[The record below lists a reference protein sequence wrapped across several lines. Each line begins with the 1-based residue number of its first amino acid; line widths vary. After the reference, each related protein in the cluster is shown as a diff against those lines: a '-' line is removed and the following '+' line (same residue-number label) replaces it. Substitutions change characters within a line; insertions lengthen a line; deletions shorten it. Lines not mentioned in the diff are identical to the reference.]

1 MSGSLNMYTE
11 KTMRVKEIH
20 FSVMSPEEILQ
31 RSVVEV
37 TKAETYLGSE
47 ACQNGLFDIRMGTLD
62 NGKICPTDELDS
74 KHSPGYFGHI
84 TLAKPVFFVQFMRW
98 VTDTLRLVC
107 YRCANLL
114 LDKNRITFKD
124 LSRILRFLKR
134 HKIRVET
141 TKLVELHRLTKCT
154 HCDAFQPDKYT
165 RQDLLIQAVFKA
177 NRDANGTFSPPRT
190 FNISAEYVNLLFKRM
205 SQRDVE
211 LLGFA
216 CRPEWMIC
224 TVLPV
229 LPPIARPSVTMDGVQ
244 RSEDDLTHK
253 LVDIVKSNRDLQ
265 RKIASGAEQDTI
277 DTYLSILQYHVATMV
292 DNDISQI
299 NPAAQRSGRP
309 VKALRQRIKGKEG
322 RIRGNLMGKRVDFS
336 ARTVI
341 TPDPLLQL
349 DELGVPLEICMNM
362 TIPEVV
368 TISNYHRLQRY
379 VRNGP
384 NAYPGAK
391 SLYTAKDNC
400 FNYLKYA
407 NLEARSNALEVGDVV
422 CRHLIPGDAVLFNR
436 QPSLHRMSMMC
447 HRLKP
452 MPGCTFRLCPD
463 VTTPYNADFDGDEMN
478 MHVPQSTE
486 TTNELLTLTS
496 VALHLISPSTSK
508 PVVGIVQDTLL
519 GASLLP
525 LDGEAFPRRDV
536 MNLVLWNSNSSLL
549 VPFVQS
555 ILSTPSKTF
564 YSGKDVLSLILS
576 KELNI
581 DSKNLKIVQGK
592 FEDGVL
598 VKGAIKNESYGL
610 VHVCVNDLGAYQA
623 KMNIDNLRFLVTLYI
638 LHKGFSIGISDM
650 IVPTSLEQQNE
661 DTILKHLEE
670 RDSICAKMHD
680 YNDKSSTEIFF
691 EISFQAFENK
701 MSSQKVVDI
710 LGNGTREGL
719 KHTNNRLVQM
729 VKAGSKGSDLNIS
742 QIIACV
748 GQQSVDGKRI
758 TFYNHRAL
766 PTFIKHDHSPC
777 PRGFVASSFMKGLK
791 PSEVFFHA
799 MGGREG
805 LIDTAVKTS
814 ATGYLQ
820 RRQMKLLEDVS
831 IRYDLTVRDVGNRV
845 VQMFYGGDNLDP
857 VKTEFV
863 LFPFVIAPGSNIRD
877 TIEKKMDF
885 SESVFETGVSIS
897 TPTSTLTFLS
907 NVREKYFKNKEQV
920 DVKLKEIKGQ
930 LVSTVEKWVKNLVK
944 RTGTLS
950 ETTIL
955 FPAHFERIL
964 VNVQAQQTTH
974 QDLVVETHMD
984 CALEVLDDLHDL
996 YTELSKFIGCSEM
1009 LYIMLYGYLGPTEVL
1024 VKRTLSKT
1032 AWKQAIQ
1039 CVKDSFLKS
1048 RIEPGDMVGVI
1059 AAQSIGEPATQ
1070 LTLNTFHFAGV
1081 GQKSNVTRGVPR
1093 INELLNLTHSPKTQ
1107 SLTIALHPS
1116 ISDDASKALV
1126 ACSLLK
1132 TVKLENIVTDL
1143 KYLFDPVRGWI
1154 ITLDMQKTALLD
1166 EDMTTTDILAALQRE
1181 IIEFEMKVS
1190 CSHMNDESDCITFV
1204 LEFNHP
1210 EQFTH
1215 DGFVQLRSLD
1225 KTVLS
1230 KLNLK
1235 GTSLTQNVSLRK
1247 TERIKVTEDGTVVSI
1262 PDYVI
1267 DSDGSNLSSV
1277 MIHPYVDGSRTITND
1292 VWEAYSVLGIEGAR
1306 TVLIREITDVISD
1319 GSYVNPKH
1327 ISLLVEMMTQTGYP
1341 ISVDRHGFS
1350 RGDIGPLAKCSF
1362 EESDLQ
1368 IYKAALFGESDTIQ
1382 GVSSNIMCGQ
1392 VARGGSGSVD
1402 VIFDEQSVSTLLSK
1416 YSKFPPE
1423 DPFLDEFQERLWK
1436 SQLSKPS
1443 LSKEQE
1449 QFSDGAADSFSM
1461 KELEDALQFDDF

>member
-1 MSGSLNMYTE
+1 MSASFNLYTE

-20 FSVMSPEEILQ
+20 FSVMSPEEILK

-74 KHSPGYFGHI
+74 KQSPGFFGHI
-84 TLAKPVFFVQFMRW
+84 NLAKPVFFVQFMRW

-114 LDKNRITFKD
+114 LDKNRITFKEI
-124 LSRILRFLKR
+124 SRILRFSKR
-134 HKIRVET
+134 HKIRLET

-154 HCDAFQPDKYT
+154 HCDAIQPDKYL

-177 NRDANGTFSPPRT
+177 NKDANNVFTPPRN

-205 SQRDVE
+205 TQRDVE

-253 LVDIVKSNRDLQ
+253 LVDIVKSNRDLL
-265 RKIASGAEQDTI
+265 RKLASGAEQDTI

-309 VKALRQRIKGKEG
+309 VKAMRQRIKGKEG

-349 DELGVPLEICMNM
+349 DELGVPLEICINM

-368 TISNYHRLQRY
+368 TISNYHRLQSY

-384 NAYPGAK
+384 NRYPGAK
-391 SLYTAKDNC
+391 SLYTVKDNC
-400 FNYLKYA
+400 YNYLKYA
-407 NLEARSNALEVGDVV
+407 NLEARSNALEVGDIV

-452 MPGCTFRLCPD
+452 MPGSTFRLCPD

-525 LDGEAFPRRDV
+525 HDEEAFPRRDV
-536 MNLVLWNSNSSLL
+536 MNLVLWNSNPALL
-549 VPFVQS
+549 VPFVQG

-564 YSGKDVLSLILS
+564 YSGKDVLSFVFS
-576 KELNI
+576 KQLNI
-581 DSKNLKIVQGK
+581 ESKNLNISQGK
-592 FEDGVL
+592 FKDGTL
-598 VKGAIKNESYGL
+598 VKGSIKNESYGL
-610 VHVCVNDLGAYQA
+610 VHVCVNDLGCYEA
-623 KMNIDNLRFLVTLYI
+623 KKNIDNLRFLVTSYV

-650 IVPTSLEQQNE
+650 IVPSVLEQQNE
-661 DTILKHLEE
+661 ETILKHLDE
-670 RDSICAKMHD
+670 RNSICAKMHD
-680 YNDKSSTEIFF
+680 YTDKSSTEVFY

-719 KHTNNRLVQM
+719 KNTNNRLVQM

-766 PTFIKHDHSPC
+766 PHFIKHDHSPC

-863 LFPFVIAPGSNIRD
+863 SFPFALTPGVNIRD
-877 TIEKKMDF
+877 TIANKMKF
-885 SESVFETGVSIS
+885 SEEMINEKIRERVN
-897 TPTSTLTFLS
+897 TLMEEVQERLC
-907 NVREKYFKNKEQV
+907 NY
-920 DVKLKEIKGQ
+920 
-930 LVSTVEKWVKNLVK
+930 VEKWVRNLIK
-944 RTGTLS
+944 RTGALS

-964 VNVQAQQTTH
+964 LNVQSELH
-974 QDLVVETHMD
+974 VQDDQHMK
-984 CALEVLDDLHDL
+984 CPLEVLEDLHDL
-996 YTELSKFIGCSEM
+996 YTDLSKYIGCSEM
-1009 LYIMLYGYLGPTEVL
+1009 LYIMLYGYLGPNEIL
-1024 VKRTLSKT
+1024 VKRCLTKT
-1032 AWKQAIQ
+1032 AWKKTILS
-1039 CVKDSFLKS
+1039 VKDSFLKS

-1107 SLTIALHPS
+1107 SLTIALHS
-1116 ISDDASKALV
+1116 RMSDDSSKAIV

-1154 ITLDMQKTALLD
+1154 ITFDMDKTTILD
-1166 EDMTTTDILAALQRE
+1166 EDMTTTDIMAVLQRE
-1181 IIEFEMKVS
+1181 IMEYEMKVS
-1190 CSHMNDESDCITFV
+1190 CNHMNDDLDTITFV
-1204 LEFNHP
+1204 L
-1210 EQFTH
+1210 QFLNPQQYIH

-1235 GTSLTQNVSLRK
+1235 GTCLTQNVSLRK
-1247 TERIKVTEDGTVVSI
+1247 TERMQVSDDGTILSI

-1277 MIHPYVDGSRTITND
+1277 MIHPYVDANRTITND

-1392 VARGGSGSVD
+1392 IARGGSGSVD
-1402 VIFDEQSVSTLLSK
+1402 VVFDEQTVSGLLK
-1416 YSKFPPE
+1416 EYSQLPAD
-1423 DPFLDEFQERLWK
+1423 DPFVAQFQERLNC
-1436 SQLSKPS
+1436 SQLSKPRS
-1443 LSKEQE
+1443 P
-1449 QFSDGAADSFSM
+1449 SDAECVRDDEGISM

>member
-1 MSGSLNMYTE
+1 MSASFNLYTE

-20 FSVMSPEEILQ
+20 FSVMSPEEILE

-37 TKAETYLGSE
+37 TKAETYIGSE

-62 NGKICPTDELDS
+62 TGKICPTDELDS
-74 KHSPGYFGHI
+74 KRSPGYFGHI
-84 TLAKPVFFVQFMRW
+84 NLAKPVFFVQFMRW

-114 LDKNRITFKD
+114 LDKNRVTLKD

-134 HKIRVET
+134 HKIRLET

-177 NRDANGTFSPPRT
+177 NKDSNGVYSPPRT
-190 FNISAEYVNLLFKRM
+190 FNISAEYVNLLFKRIIE
-205 SQRDVE
+205 RDVD

-224 TVLPV
+224 TILPV

-253 LVDIVKSNRDLQ
+253 LVDIVKSNRDLL
-265 RKIASGAEQDTI
+265 RKIATGAEQDI
-277 DTYLSILQYHVATMV
+277 VDTYLSILQYHVATMV

-299 NPAAQRSGRP
+299 NPSAQRSGRP
-309 VKALRQRIKGKEG
+309 VKAMRQRIKGKEG

-362 TIPEVV
+362 TYPEVV
-368 TISNYHRLQRY
+368 TFYNYRRLQTY

-384 NAYPGAK
+384 NCYPGAK
-391 SLYTAKDNC
+391 SLYTVKDNC
-400 FNYLKYA
+400 HNYLKYA
-407 NLEARSNALEVGDVV
+407 NLDARSTALEVGDVV

-447 HRLKP
+447 HRIQP
-452 MPGCTFRLCPD
+452 VPGCTFRLCPD

-486 TTNELLTLTS
+486 TTNELLCLTS
-496 VALHLISPSTSK
+496 VALHLVSPSTSK

-525 LDGEAFPRRDV
+525 GDKEAFSRRDV
-536 MNLVLWNSNSSLL
+536 MNLALWNSNPGLF
-549 VPFVQS
+549 VPFLQS
-555 ILSTPSKTF
+555 ILSNPSKQL
-564 YSGKDVLSLILS
+564 YSGKDVLSYVFS
-576 KELNI
+576 KKLNI
-581 DSKNLKIVQGK
+581 DSKNLKISNGK
-592 FEDGVL
+592 FVDGIL
-598 VKGAIKNESYGL
+598 VKGSIKNESYGL
-610 VHVCVNDLGAYQA
+610 VHVCVNDLGSYQA
-623 KMNIDNLRFLVTLYI
+623 KMNIDNLRFLVTSYV

-650 IVPTSLEQQNE
+650 IVPESLEKQNE
-661 DTILKHLEE
+661 NTILKHLDE
-670 RDSICAKMHD
+670 RTSICSKMHD
-680 YNDKSSTEIFF
+680 YMDRSSTEIFF
-691 EISFQAFENK
+691 EMGILAFENK
-701 MSSQKVVDI
+701 MSSQKVVDV

-719 KHTNNRLVQM
+719 KNTNNRLVQM

-831 IRYDLTVRDVGNRV
+831 VRYDLTVRDVGNRV

-863 LFPFVIAPGSNIRD
+863 PFPFPLIPGSNIRD
-877 TIEKKMDF
+877 TIASKVLFDDQRYDTNLLNTYLKSKNEIDN
-885 SESVFETGVSIS
+885 SLG
-897 TPTSTLTFLS
+897 
-907 NVREKYFKNKEQV
+907 NVTQR
-920 DVKLKEIKGQ
+920 
-930 LVSTVEKWVKNLVK
+930 LVELVEKWVLNLIK

-964 VNVQAQQTTH
+964 VNVKSEESGQIE
-974 QDLVVETHMD
+974 DIMD
-984 CALEVLDDLHDL
+984 CPLQILNDLHEL
-996 YTELSKFIGCSEM
+996 YTELSNYIGCSDI
-1009 LYIMLYGYLGPTEVL
+1009 LYIMLYGYFGPKEIL
-1024 VKRTLSKT
+1024 LKNALSKK
-1032 AWKQAIQ
+1032 AWRRAIE
-1039 CVKDSFLKS
+1039 CVRDSFFKS

-1116 ISDDASKALV
+1116 ISDDPVKAIV

-1132 TVKLENIVTDL
+1132 TVKLDNIVTDL
-1143 KYLFDPVRGWI
+1143 KYLFDPIRGWI
-1154 ITLDMQKTALLD
+1154 ITLDMKKTTILD
-1166 EDMTTTDILAALQRE
+1166 EDMTTTDIFAVLQRE
-1181 IIEFEMKVS
+1181 LIEFDMKVS
-1190 CSHMNDESDCITFV
+1190 CNHMNDESDYITFI
-1204 LEFNHP
+1204 LEFNDP
-1210 EQFTH
+1210 QQSIH
-1215 DGFVQLRSLD
+1215 DGFVQLRTLD
-1225 KTVLS
+1225 KSVLS

-1235 GTSLTQNVSLRK
+1235 GTGLTQNVSLRK
-1247 TERIKVTEDGTVVSI
+1247 TERIKINDDGTILSI

-1267 DSDGSNLSSV
+1267 DSDGSNLGSV
-1277 MIHPYVDGSRTITND
+1277 MIHPYVDANRTIAND

-1392 VARGGSGSVD
+1392 TARGGSGSVD
-1402 VIFDEQSVSTLLSK
+1402 VIFDEQTVNSLLKEYAQLPSD
-1416 YSKFPPE
+1416 S
-1423 DPFLDEFQERLWK
+1423 PFLVEFQERLHN
-1436 SQLSKPS
+1436 SQLSKPEHEGNDT
-1443 LSKEQE
+1443 LCQRT
-1449 QFSDGAADSFSM
+1449 ADTSTEISM
-1461 KELEDALQFDDF
+1461 KELDDALQFNDF

>member
-1 MSGSLNMYTE
+1 
-11 KTMRVKEIH
+11 MRVKEIH
-20 FSVMSPEEILQ
+20 FSVMSPEEILK

-84 TLAKPVFFVQFMRW
+84 NLAKPVFFVQFMRW

-114 LDKNRITFKD
+114 LDKNRITFKE
-124 LSRILRFLKR
+124 LTRILRFSKR
-134 HKIRVET
+134 QKTRLET
-141 TKLVELHRLTKCT
+141 TKLVELHRLTKCS
-154 HCDAFQPDKYT
+154 HCDAIQPDKYL

-177 NRDANGTFSPPRT
+177 NRDSNGVFTPPRT

-253 LVDIVKSNRDLQ
+253 LVDIVKSNRDLL
-265 RKIASGAEQDTI
+265 RKIASRADQDTI

-309 VKALRQRIKGKEG
+309 VKAMRQRIKGKEG

-349 DELGVPLEICMNM
+349 DELGVPLEICTNM

-368 TISNYHRLQRY
+368 TISNYHRLQSY
-379 VRNGP
+379 VKNGP
-384 NAYPGAK
+384 NCYPGAK
-391 SLYTAKDNC
+391 SLFTAKDNC
-400 FNYLKYA
+400 YNYLKYA
-407 NLEARSNALEVGDVV
+407 NLEARANALEVGDIV

-452 MPGCTFRLCPD
+452 MPGSTFRLCPD

-508 PVVGIVQDTLL
+508 PVVGVVQDTLL

-525 LDGEAFPRRDV
+525 HDDEAFPRRDV
-536 MNLVLWNSNSSLL
+536 MNLVLWNSNPGLL
-549 VPFVQS
+549 VPFVQG

-564 YSGKDVLSLILS
+564 YSGKDVLSFVFS
-576 KELNI
+576 KQLNI
-581 DSKNLKIVQGK
+581 ESKNLKITQGK
-592 FEDGVL
+592 FEEGVL
-598 VKGAIKNESYGL
+598 VKGSIKNESYGL
-610 VHVCVNDLGAYQA
+610 VHVCVNDLGSYQA
-623 KMNIDNLRFLVTLYI
+623 KMNIDNLRFLVTSYV

-650 IVPTSLEQQNE
+650 IVPTALEQQNE
-661 DTILKHLEE
+661 ETILKHLEE
-670 RDSICAKMHD
+670 RNSICAKMHD
-680 YNDKSSTEIFF
+680 YMDKGNTEIFF
-691 EISFQAFENK
+691 EMSFQAFENK
-701 MSSQKVVDI
+701 MSSQKVVDV

-719 KHTNNRLVQM
+719 KNTNNRLVQM

-863 LFPFVIAPGSNIRD
+863 PFPFVLTPGSNIRD
-877 TIEKKMDF
+877 TIAKKMKII
-885 SESVFETGVSIS
+885 SVVGENQE
-897 TPTSTLTFLS
+897 
-907 NVREKYFKNKEQV
+907 NVDALLQ
-920 DVKLKEIKGQ
+920 EIEER
-930 LVSTVEKWVKNLVK
+930 LVVLVQKWVRNLVK

-964 VNVQAQQTTH
+964 VNVQADTEKTKEQKP
-974 QDLVVETHMD
+974 MD
-984 CALEVLDDLHDL
+984 NPLEVLDDLHDL
-996 YTELSKFIGCSEM
+996 YMDLSKYIGCSEM
-1009 LYIMLYGYLGPTEVL
+1009 LYIMLYGYLGPNDVL
-1024 VKRTLSKT
+1024 VKRQLTKT
-1032 AWKQAIQ
+1032 AWKRAIQ
-1039 CVKDSFLKS
+1039 SVKDSFLKS

-1107 SLTIALHPS
+1107 TLTIALHPS
-1116 ISDDASKALV
+1116 ISDDSAKAIV

-1132 TVKLENIVTDL
+1132 TVKLENIVIDL

-1154 ITLDMQKTALLD
+1154 ITLDMKKTTILD
-1166 EDMTTTDILAALQRE
+1166 EDMTTTDIMAVLQRE
-1181 IIEFEMKVS
+1181 IIEYEMKVS
-1190 CSHMNDESDCITFV
+1190 CNHMNDESDYITFA
-1204 LEFNHP
+1204 LQFIHP
-1210 EQFTH
+1210 QQYIH

-1235 GTSLTQNVSLRK
+1235 GTCLTQNVSLRK
-1247 TERIKVTEDGTVVSI
+1247 TERIKVSEDGTIQSI

-1277 MIHPYVDGSRTITND
+1277 MIHPYVDANRTITND

-1392 VARGGSGSVD
+1392 IARGGSGSVD
-1402 VIFDEQSVSTLLSK
+1402 VVFDEQTVSGLLK
-1416 YSKFPPE
+1416 EYAQLPPE
-1423 DPFLDEFQERLWK
+1423 DPFLAEFQERLHC

-1443 LSKEQE
+1443 CPSDVECVKENSSGGE
-1449 QFSDGAADSFSM
+1449 ISM